1 MNYIVKLI
9 LVSAV
14 FSNTA
19 VFAHESDISHIAGH
33 LNSVSW
39 TLVDKAKARHTP
51 VHIRSAAA
59 MLARRAY
66 RLNRSIK
73 RRHSRRNI
81 HRNYRLV
88 ANSYYRLN
96 RKLRRT
102 RYNKYA
108 NLSPQISNVRLRYR
122 QLRSV
127 MNERH
132 YGYPRTYYNHR
143 SDQY

>member
-9 LVSAV
+9 LVSTV
-14 FSNTA
+14 FFNTA
-19 VFAHESDISHIAGH
+19 VFAHESDLSHIAGH

-59 MLARRAY
+59 GLARRAY

-81 HRNYRLV
+81 YHNYRLV
-88 ANSYYRLN
+88 ANSYNRLN
-96 RKLRRT
+96 RKLRKT

-108 NLSPQISNVRLRYR
+108 NLSPQIFNVRLRYR
-122 QLRSV
+122 QLRSI
-127 MNERH
+127 MNDRH

-143 SDQY
+143 SYRY